1 MRKKPFDHA
10 LSAMLSAL
18 CIIGALLFAF
28 CFPAEAQQPRK
39 VYRIGYLSSS
49 SRGFNPRVEAFRKGL
64 RELGYIERQNI
75 LPVLLTGKASF
86 IIRLG
91 TRLNYDVGLPFHK

>member
-1 MRKKPFDHA
+1 MNKKVFG
-10 LSAMLSAL
+10 LSLCAMFLA
-18 CIIGALLFAF
+18 I
-28 CFPAEAQQPRK
+28 CFPAEAQQKNK

-64 RELGYIERQNI
+64 RELGYIEGQNI
-75 LPVLLTGKASF
+75 LPGLLTGKASF

-91 TRLNYDVGLPFHK
+91 TRLIYDVGLSFHK

>member
-1 MRKKPFDHA
+1 MKRRAFVFF
-10 LSAMLSAL
+10 
-18 CIIGALLFAF
+18 CLL
-28 CFPAEAQQPRK
+28 PTVLLLTVSLIEAQQKNK

-49 SRGFNPRVEAFRKGL
+49 GRCFNPHVEAFRKGL
-64 RELGYIERQNI
+64 RELGYIEGQNI

-91 TRLNYDVGLPFHK
+91 TRLNYDVGLSFHK

>member
-1 MRKKPFDHA
+1 MKRRVFVFF
-10 LSAMLSAL
+10 
-18 CIIGALLFAF
+18 CLL
-28 CFPAEAQQPRK
+28 PTVLLVTVSLIEAQQPRK

-64 RELGYIERQNI
+64 RELGYIEGQNI